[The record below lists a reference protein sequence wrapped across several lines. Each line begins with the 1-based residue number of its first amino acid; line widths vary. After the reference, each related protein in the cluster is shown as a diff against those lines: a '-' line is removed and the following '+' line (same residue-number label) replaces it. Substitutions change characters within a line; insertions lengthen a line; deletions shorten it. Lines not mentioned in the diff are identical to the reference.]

1 MTVSDKNN
9 YNDFRF
15 IITISLFPVQCLC
28 SSFMGVSRK
37 TFGFRRFGG
46 LHCIFGSIF
55 SYSLSFFS
63 IMIHLGFLN
72 P

>member
-1 MTVSDKNN
+1 MTVSVKNN

-37 TFGFRRFGG
+37 TFGRRGFAVSGVCIVFLVLYFRTV
-46 LHCIFGSIF
+46 
-55 SYSLSFFS
+55 
-63 IMIHLGFLN
+63 
-72 P
+72 